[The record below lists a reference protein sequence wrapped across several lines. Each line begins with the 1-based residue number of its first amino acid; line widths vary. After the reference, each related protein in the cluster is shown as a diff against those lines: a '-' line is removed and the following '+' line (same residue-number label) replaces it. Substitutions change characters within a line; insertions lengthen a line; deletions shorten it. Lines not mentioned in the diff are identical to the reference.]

1 MRTGTIAC
9 ATSEVCPTAHRRK
22 QRVAPWLHPT
32 SQQKALRPGTGGAT
46 LKRPLAAIIL
56 TVASGVAVSPL
67 ASAVNAPSQEES
79 PPYFLETET
88 HRFTTLPGG
97 KQNDVFD
104 SITRVYQDDSGKR
117 RVEWFW
123 NASQASGTTPSLY
136 RIFIDIPNDRRY
148 SLDPVAGTVRE
159 SGYGSDVM
167 SAEDAKDLH
176 VEDSDDPP
184 RGVEPVSTGEELGED
199 VIFGISVTGFRTVDF
214 YPASEDGTR
223 PAYKEIEEHWYSDE
237 LRQPMRI
244 EVSDPKR
251 GRFVTTTTQFA
262 RGAQDPAL
270 FEVPAGY
277 KVARTAPAP
286 E

>member
-1 MRTGTIAC
+1 VTASDESAEGTSI
-9 ATSEVCPTAHRRK
+9 
-22 QRVAPWLHPT
+22 Q
-32 SQQKALRPGTGGAT
+32 TGGAT
-46 LKRPLAAIIL
+46 LKRPLAAIVL
-56 TVASGVAVSPL
+56 TVALSIVISPL
-67 ASAVNAPSQEES
+67 ACAVNAPPQEET
-79 PPYFLETET
+79 PPYFLETES
-88 HRFTTLPGG
+88 HRSTMLPGG

-104 SITRVYQDDSGKR
+104 SISRVYQDDSGRR
-117 RVEWFW
+117 RVERFW
-123 NASQASGTTPSLY
+123 DASQASGITPSLC

-167 SAEDAKDLH
+167 SAEDAKDLQL
-176 VEDSDDPP
+176 EDSDETP
-184 RGVEPVSTGEELGED
+184 RGVEPVSTGEDLGED

-223 PAYKEIEEHWYSDE
+223 PASEETVEHWYSDE

-244 EVSDPKR
+244 EVTDPKR
-251 GRFVTTTTQFA
+251 GRFVTTTTKFA

-277 KVARTAPAP
+277 KVARTEPAA